1 MKFSP
6 VPVEEAEG
14 KILGHNIA
22 GLDGRRLL
30 TKGKSLTLEDVQRLH
45 QLGRKKV
52 YVAELEPGDV
62 DENQAALTIA
72 ESVRGANIVLSRPSA
87 GRVNL
92 IASVRGVLRVDAV
105 QVYELNRFDGIT
117 LATLPADRFVRQK
130 QMVATVKIIPY
141 AVPGVQLRQAAGMLA
156 SDNRVLK
163 VDPLAPKKTGLIL
176 TGSVSMHERIHTL
189 YESPLQARV
198 NEFGS
203 DLELI
208 DHIPLEDE
216 DDEIALAGLL
226 SRAIADGYELLILA
240 GETAIMDQGD
250 IVPRAIKRAGGRLVC
265 VGLPVDPGNMLM
277 LAYLGSVPILGAP
290 GCARS
295 LKTNA
300 IDWVLPRLL
309 VGEVFTREGLISM
322 GYGGLLEDTSK
333 RPMPRSRQR

>member
-6 VPVEEAEG
+6 VPLEEAEG

-30 TKGKSLTLEDVQRLH
+30 NKGKSLTPEDVQRLA

-62 DENQAALTIA
+62 DENQAAITIA
-72 ESVRGANIVLSRPSA
+72 ESVRGGNISLSRPSA

-92 IASVRGVLRVDAV
+92 IATVHGVLRVDAV
-105 QVYELNRFDGIT
+105 QVHQLNRFDGIT

-130 QMVATVKIIPY
+130 QMAATVKIIPY
-141 AVPGVQLRQAAGMLA
+141 AVPEVHLRQAVGMLA
-156 SDNRVLK
+156 IDNKVLN
-163 VDPLAPKKTGLIL
+163 VDPLVPKKTGLIL
-176 TGSVSMHERIHTL
+176 TGSASTYERMQTL

-198 NEFGS
+198 NDFGS

-208 DHIPLEDE
+208 DLIPLEDE
-216 DDEIALAGLL
+216 DNEIALAGLL
-226 SRAIADGYELLILA
+226 SHAVADGYELLILA
-240 GETAIMDQGD
+240 GETAIMDQAD
-250 IVPRAIKRAGGRLVC
+250 IVPRAIQRAGGRLVC

-277 LAYLGSVPILGAP
+277 LAYLGGIPVLGAP

-309 VGEVFTREGLISM
+309 VGEVLTRERLISM